1 MFELDYSPVFPVFVK
16 LFLKQKEK
24 RLNQRCE
31 LRKVWW
37 LNDTH
42 REHSRRCQ
50 RKCYEFIA
58 KSKQEGKHTKPLFVG
73 GFQFYS
79 ALSSVT
85 KTGKTICLWCWQTG
99 AVRNISS
106 PAHLRS
112 QPCRSARK
120 WEVSIGV
127 SRSAGCGQSKFIT
140 CHQIRNHW
148 LSWRPTSLISALFLF
163 LSGQITFKPAEA
175 LIAACRPRYWLKD
188 SEKPNDR
195 TTQSKS

>member
-1 MFELDYSPVFPVFVK
+1 MSWEKCDDSMTHTGNIPDDVSVNVMNSFRKANKKENTRSRCLLVDFSFTQ
-16 LFLKQKEK
+16 LFLLSQKLA
-24 RLNQRCE
+24 RQFAF
-31 LRKVWW
+31 
-37 LNDTH
+37 D
-42 REHSRRCQ
+42 
-50 RKCYEFIA
+50 
-58 KSKQEGKHTKPLFVG
+58 VG
-73 GFQFYS
+73 R
-79 ALSSVT
+79 
-85 KTGKTICLWCWQTG
+85 TG